1 MQLADILAKFLQL
14 LGLKKTEAGRE
25 DQMEQQAH
33 TIIAANTDSLE
44 ELKDNI
50 RTLERKAKT
59 KNKEYEAASGNIKR
73 IVAGEI
79 ERIFAAL
86 DRTRDQEVIIT
97 RNIKQ
102 AELVL
107 AKVRELKTAR
117 RQGVD
122 EDTLDSL
129 AIDLQE
135 TFEEFKTADKAARDL
150 ERVRYEPVAEKPM
163 DIDSRMAELEPNK
176 ESPDGLSEATLR
188 RLKELASED

>member
-25 DQMEQQAH
+25 DQMEQQAR
-33 TIIAANTDSLE
+33 TIVAANTDSLE
-44 ELKDNI
+44 ELKDSI
-50 RTLERKAKT
+50 GTLERKAKA

-135 TFEEFKTADKAARDL
+135 TFEEFRAADKAAREL

-188 RLKELASED
+188 RLKELASEE